1 MKIMWI
7 PDTQTKEGVP
17 TEHLEWIGKYAIDK
31 RPDIII
37 HAGDHWDM
45 PSLSSYDKGKKSFE
59 GRRYKKDVEAGN
71 AAMEILLKPLKDYN
85 AQASKNHR
93 TRYNPT
99 KYFLTGNHEQ
109 RIERAIQ
116 DDAKLDGTIGYQ
128 DLDTSDWE
136 VVGFLEPLVIEDVV
150 FCHYLTSGVMGRPVT
165 TANALLTKKHQSC
178 VVGHQQ
184 GRQVATSSRADGRTL
199 TAIIAGS
206 CYLHEEDY
214 LGVQGNKHFRGVVML
229 HEVADGSFDE
239 SFVSL
244 NFLSQKYAGKEVS

>member
-7 PDTQTKEGVP
+7 PDTQCKEGVP
-17 TEHLEWIGKYAIDK
+17 TEHLDWIGRYAVDK
-31 RPDIII
+31 QPDMII

-45 PSLSSYDKGKKSFE
+45 PSLSTYDYGKKAFE
-59 GRRYKKDVEAGN
+59 GRRYKNDVEAGN
-71 AAMEILLKPLKDYN
+71 KGMEILLKPIKDHN
-85 AQASKNHR
+85 AKAAKDHK

-99 KYFLTGNHEQ
+99 KYFLRGNHEQ
-109 RIERAIQ
+109 RIKRAVEG
-116 DDAKLDGTIGYQ
+116 DAKLDGTIGYE
-128 DLDTSDWE
+128 DLDTSDWD
-136 VVGFLEPLVIEDVV
+136 VVDFLEPLVVEDVV
-150 FCHYLTSGVMGRPVT
+150 FCHYLTSGVMGRPIT

-206 CYLHEEDY
+206 AYLHDEDY
-214 LGVQGNKHFRGVVML
+214 MGIQGNKHFRGIVML
-229 HEVADGSFDE
+229 HEVNQGSFDE

-244 NFLSQKYAGKEVS
+244 NFLRDKYT